1 MFYNLFESVF
11 YTLQSPAKRNT
22 TDKKKHKIWFI
33 MKYVF
38 RIWFNSS
45 SAPWPYNAFDFN
57 YIEYSLL
64 TNVPKYV
71 LFLKF

>member
-1 MFYNLFESVF
+1 MFYNLFNSVF
-11 YTLQSPAKRNT
+11 YTLQSPAKRYN
-22 TDKKKHKIWFI
+22 TDKKLKIWFI

-45 SAPWPYNAFDFN
+45 SAPWPYNASDLN

-64 TNVPKYV
+64 TNMPKNT
-71 LFLKF
+71 LI